1 MGVVTE
7 DNVDKNR
14 WLRYARNETPGIM
27 GMFRD
32 VERVSN
38 DSKWLYSKKGE
49 HSIMPESRGFTTA
62 KGTKQK
68 AIRRCFRSI

>member
-1 MGVVTE
+1 MLLQGTGVVTE
-7 DNVDKNR
+7 SNVDKNR

-32 VERVSN
+32 IER
-38 DSKWLYSKKGE
+38 
-49 HSIMPESRGFTTA
+49 FTTM

-68 AIRRCFRSI
+68 AIRRCFYSF